1 QTVSEA
7 RVPFCSLPSRTRELV
22 SAGYREDRSPD
33 LFAVTSTPSVA
44 GGTAFRPGGP
54 APHWPSVRPGST
66 GEVPLIFWGAGVARG
81 HLPSS
86 ASLDGVAPT
95 LAHILDLSRPHPEVR
110 SGRRLL
116 ARDGGPRPRLV
127 LVVVWKGRSLAD
139 IAARKGTLPVVYR
152 LMRLGASGAA
162 GAGSLP
168 LDPAAVMTTIGTGG
182 LPAQHGVTGT
192 LLRNDAGRLVRA
204 WAPASPPSV
213 IAALGDDLDRA
224 SGGRSRL
231 GVVGTS
237 VGDRGLIGKDWYL
250 GGDRDRAIEARNAT
264 TRAIGEV
271 RRGYGRDRV
280 PDLLAVADAGPL
292 PTLDRAL
299 GKLLAAARRAS
310 RGALTVVVTATG
322 ATTRVSDGTT
332 GSDIAAEV
340 DRRVRAD
347 DVIEAVAPG
356 GLFLDEMALARKG
369 VDDDA
374 IARALRAMDDPSAR
388 PLFAD
393 VFTSAAIRFGRFC

>member
-1 QTVSEA
+1 
-7 RVPFCSLPSRTRELV
+7 
-22 SAGYREDRSPD
+22 
-33 LFAVTSTPSVA
+33 
-44 GGTAFRPGGP
+44 
-54 APHWPSVRPGST
+54 
-66 GEVPLIFWGAGVARG
+66 
-81 HLPSS
+81 
-86 ASLDGVAPT
+86 
-95 LAHILDLSRPHPEVR
+95 
-110 SGRRLL
+110 
-116 ARDGGPRPRLV
+116 
-127 LVVVWKGRSLAD
+127 
-139 IAARKGTLPVVYR
+139 
-152 LMRLGASGAA
+152 
-162 GAGSLP
+162 
-168 LDPAAVMTTIGTGG
+168 
-182 LPAQHGVTGT
+182 
-192 LLRNDAGRLVRA
+192 
-204 WAPASPPSV
+204 
-213 IAALGDDLDRA
+213 
-224 SGGRSRL
+224 
-231 GVVGTS
+231 

-322 ATTRVSDGTT
+322 ATTRVPDGIT
-332 GSDIAAEV
+332 GADVAAEV

-347 DVIEAVAPG
+347 EVIEAVAPG